1 MNETKILTAPGIVFD
16 VSEDPPIEWDNN
28 WVNEGHAMFSFPH
41 HSNNEKRTVIF
52 SDLTIEVNEPTT
64 YWVRDKHNEATIHN
78 TLVPVFVYHEG
89 LDRDYSNTISLDVYY
104 NNLAVIGVEDEQF
117 DGLAGTN
124 FSLAVGLA
132 AAGATVGQVVIED
145 VKVTNATFGLGLH
158 VFNGEN
164 SIVTVT
170 DSEVESA
177 RTGIYS
183 SINRS
188 WSVSDNKFENCAL
201 YSILLETY
209 GLSGGSSL
217 IEDNLFVMNEGRFGI
232 VGSEMKNVQVA
243 DNIFTGS
250 SNSGILTY
258 LGASWTIVD
267 NDFCDLSAPS
277 SISLLFTPDCIVK
290 DNAGQVVTGPSA
302 SDPSNFIG
310 EAKECDKE

>member
-1 MNETKILTAPGIVFD
+1 LKGKERVG
-16 VSEDPPIEWDNN
+16 
-28 WVNEGHAMFSFPH
+28 
-41 HSNNEKRTVIF
+41 
-52 SDLTIEVNEPTT
+52 
-64 YWVRDKHNEATIHN
+64 
-78 TLVPVFVYHEG
+78 
-89 LDRDYSNTISLDVYY
+89 YY
-104 NNLAVIGVEDEQF
+104 NKL
-117 DGLAGTN
+117 T
-124 FSLAVGLA
+124 LAVGLA

-277 SISLLFTPDCIVK
+277 SISLLIPAYTNHLI
-290 DNAGQVVTGPSA
+290 S
-302 SDPSNFIG
+302 
-310 EAKECDKE
+310 